1 MKETLKKKKKRK
13 KALLFKRYPFR
24 EVTLKSCAKSDISRM
39 TNFDKSNLK
48 KRSKIN
54 KNEKKKKEEKERKKE
69 GKTALNVHFSIFIQ
83 IQSLKTEIN

>member
-1 MKETLKKKKKRK
+1 
-13 KALLFKRYPFR
+13 
-24 EVTLKSCAKSDISRM
+24 M